1 MKYSKSFR
9 KWILP
14 MVVLIF
20 LVGMICYIFFI
31 KNILKEGQ
39 NEMGDFHSKISYSK
53 FEKLS
58 TSQKKKFGPPFGA
71 LKNFIN
77 TNFKNKL
84 TLSIAELE
92 NRSGSDKYQVSYN
105 NKYLKW
111 TLKNGVEY
119 FFEIIDETLTPIS
132 KNRSNVSSKKIDD
145 CMLILTKEDFDYA
158 REKNVFE
165 GVDTKFKPVYDQSLD
180 IGKKDENNQIA
191 NPIIR
196 GLYYNLDYSIYI
208 SCNDINVKYEFMDSP
223 FHKNGSYEDVIDE
236 KTRQLYNTLTDYLLN
251 TKLITF
257 DIKDPYFYFEI
268 VHDNLTVLHDTIK
281 DILTNEN
288 TTKQFSIWVG
298 TENMRKITLIRS

>member
-1 MKYSKSFR
+1 MKYLKLNR
-9 KWILP
+9 KLFLPIVILILL
-14 MVVLIF
+14 VVI
-20 LVGMICYIFFI
+20 ICYIIFI
-31 KNILKEGQ
+31 QYNVKEGQ
-39 NEMGDFHSKISYSK
+39 NDMGDFHSKISYSK

-77 TNFKNKL
+77 KNFKNKL
-84 TLSIAELE
+84 TLSIAELK
-92 NRSGSDKYQVSYN
+92 NRSGSDNYQVSYN

-165 GVDTKFKPVYDQSLD
+165 GVDTKFKPGYDQLLD
-180 IGKKDENNQIA
+180 IDQKDENNQIA
-191 NPIIR
+191 NPIIG
-196 GLYYNLDYSIYI
+196 GLYYNLDYSMYI
-208 SCNDINVKYEFMDSP
+208 SCNDIDVKYEFMDSP
-223 FHKNGSYEDVIDE
+223 FHKNGSYKDVRDE
-236 KTRQLYNTLTDYLLN
+236 KTRQAYNTLTDYLLN

-298 TENMRKITLIRS
+298 TENMRKIT